1 MNSDLHAQRM
11 KVIRMRLSTEQKI
24 KIKNWKSKFDKND
37 IKWLTSWDGSGAT
50 DKKPVCNK
58 DTEIIIEI

>member
-1 MNSDLHAQRM
+1 MNSDLHTQRM
-11 KVIRMRLSTEQKI
+11 RVIRMGLSTEQKI
-24 KIKNWKSKFDKND
+24 KIKDWKTKFDKND

-50 DKKPVCNK
+50 NKKPVYDK